1 MASLSASKLK
11 VLKGTP
17 ILGHLLPY
25 LSNPWVFVNK
35 ITESNGSRVQLK
47 MLNKTVFLLSN
58 PADITDVLQNHAEH
72 FTKGRTFKKLKL
84 LLGEGLITSEGS
96 LWRRQNKMMR
106 PVFSIKNILNQ
117 KDVIQQVVQK
127 HCRWETG
134 QVIDVHH
141 EMNKVTLNII
151 AQTLFDIDLS
161 AQAAL
166 LLQDVE
172 DMMHFLMGRV
182 RSVMSL
188 PLWVPLPAHKKFL
201 NAKRRFDDLVYRMI
215 KERRESGVKK
225 NDLLQLLLDTRSDD
239 SQAMGDQQ
247 IRDEIITILMAGHE
261 TITNSMTWALIL
273 LCQNPSYQKLL
284 ADEVKDWKQGTEG
297 DLFFSQQNLH
307 QCVMD
312 ESMRLWPP
320 VWAFMRQCQTP
331 IKVGEIQFN
340 PNDLVFLMPFF
351 AHRSSS
357 FWEKAQDFF
366 PERFYAKTQITPGSY
381 LPFGLGPR
389 MCIGKMFAQ
398 VEAKILLSFLM
409 ENYRFEL
416 IDPQPQK
423 VEAGITLRPLNNTQ
437 MRIKKCT

>member
-1 MASLSASKLK
+1 
-11 VLKGTP
+11 
-17 ILGHLLPY
+17 
-25 LSNPWVFVNK
+25 
-35 ITESNGSRVQLK
+35 
-47 MLNKTVFLLSN
+47 
-58 PADITDVLQNHAEH
+58 
-72 FTKGRTFKKLKL
+72 
-84 LLGEGLITSEGS
+84 
-96 LWRRQNKMMR
+96 
-106 PVFSIKNILNQ
+106 
-117 KDVIQQVVQK
+117 
-127 HCRWETG
+127 
-134 QVIDVHH
+134 
-141 EMNKVTLNII
+141 
-151 AQTLFDIDLS
+151 
-161 AQAAL
+161 
-166 LLQDVE
+166 
-172 DMMHFLMGRV
+172 
-182 RSVMSL
+182 
-188 PLWVPLPAHKKFL
+188 
-201 NAKRRFDDLVYRMI
+201 
-215 KERRESGVKK
+215 
-225 NDLLQLLLDTRSDD
+225 
-239 SQAMGDQQ
+239 
-247 IRDEIITILMAGHE
+247 MAGHE

>member
-1 MASLSASKLK
+1 MSASKLK

-17 ILGHLLPY
+17 VLGHLLPY
-25 LSNPWVFVNK
+25 LSDPWAFVNK
-35 ITESNGSRVQLK
+35 ITESSGSRVQLK
-47 MLNKTVFLLSN
+47 MLNKRVFLLSN
-58 PADITDVLQNHAEH
+58 PTDITEVLQNHAEH
-72 FTKGRTFKKLKL
+72 FSKGRTFKKLKL

-96 LWRRQNKMMR
+96 LWRHQNKMMR

-182 RSVMSL
+182 RSVVSL
-188 PLWVPLPAHKKFL
+188 PLWVPLPANKKFL
-201 NAKRRFDDLVYRMI
+201 IAKKRFDDLVYRMI
-215 KERRESGVKK
+215 RERRESGAKK

-239 SQAMGDQQ
+239 SEAMGDQQ

-284 ADEVKDWKQGTEG
+284 SDEVKDWKQGTEG

-340 PNDLVFLMPFF
+340 SNDIVFLMPFF

-366 PERFYAKTQITPGSY
+366 PERFYAKTQITPGAY

-409 ENYRFEL
+409 EHYRFEL
-416 IDPQPQK
+416 LDLQPQK